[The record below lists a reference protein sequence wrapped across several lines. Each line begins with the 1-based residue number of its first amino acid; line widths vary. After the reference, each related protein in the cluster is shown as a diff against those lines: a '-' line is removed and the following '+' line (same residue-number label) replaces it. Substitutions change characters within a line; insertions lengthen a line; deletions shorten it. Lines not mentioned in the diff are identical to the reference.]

1 MWFGMVTL
9 FPELVTSVMS
19 WGVVARAREQNLLA
33 VEAINP
39 RQFTEDKHATVDAKP
54 YGGSPGMLMQPGPLA
69 AAIADSRRRATAA
82 LGAAAGTVPVVY
94 LSPQGKRLDQQ
105 LVQELS
111 SRPGLIL
118 LCGRYEGVDERLLG
132 EAVDLEISVGDY
144 VVSGGELP
152 ALTLIDA
159 VARCL
164 PGVLG
169 NRASIE
175 CESHLDGL
183 LDYPQYTRP
192 ENYGGVRVPKV
203 LLSGDHGAVGR
214 WQAEQALLRTWQ
226 RRPDLLAHR
235 TLSKQERTWLA
246 AALERQ
252 DGEQPDHHIND

>member
-9 FPELVTSVMS
+9 FPELVASVMS
-19 WGVVARAREQNLLA
+19 WGVVARASEQNLLS

-39 RQFTEDKHATVDAKP
+39 RQFTQDKHATVDAKP

-69 AAIADSRRRATAA
+69 AAIAAAKERATETLGVAA
-82 LGAAAGTVPVVY
+82 SAVPLVY
-94 LSPQGKRLDQQ
+94 LSPQGRRLDQGM
-105 LVQELS
+105 VQELS
-111 SRPGLIL
+111 AKPGLIL
-118 LCGRYEGVDERLLG
+118 LCGRYEGVDERLVSDS
-132 EAVDLEISVGDY
+132 VDLEISVGDY

-169 NRASIE
+169 NQASIE

-203 LLSGDHGAVGR
+203 LLSGNHAAIER

-235 TLSKQERTWLA
+235 KLSKQERDWLA
-246 AALERQ
+246 AALEQ
-252 DGEQPDHHIND
+252 HKSVGS